1 MTWRPNRP
9 GKFRGTLALR
19 VNGRFPVRA
28 LVVGEAFPLG
38 GGGAKTN
45 RDDGRAFG
53 NPAKTR
59 PGGSSSSSGGG
70 KVPGRRVSLGREGPR
85 GLARSAPVSGALLCA
100 LRNAPQVSS
109 SVPLMVAREKSASA
123 FIDSAKYVVLE
134 RRVRAH
140 SGAAGCSCLSPR
152 FPL

>member
-28 LVVGEAFPLG
+28 SVVGEAFPLG
-38 GGGAKTN
+38 DGGAKTN

-53 NPAKTR
+53 NPAKKR
-59 PGGSSSSSGGG
+59 PGGSSGGG
-70 KVPGRRVSLGREGPR
+70 IVPGRRMSLGRERPR
-85 GLARSAPVSGALLCA
+85 GLARSAPVSGALFCA

-109 SVPLMVAREKSASA
+109 SVPLMVARENSASA
-123 FIDSAKYVVLE
+123 FIDSAKYIVLE

-140 SGAAGCSCLSPR
+140 SAAGCSCLSPR